1 MYAMIAI
8 VVQIILGSAAAVF
21 IAPYS
26 VAEGATTRSLWTL
39 AVASAALATVGL
51 VATALYLSRHLRPTS
66 GITVGWLCG
75 LLCSATL
82 ALAVDGR
89 FDFSVILYLTLLA
102 PTLLAVLL
110 ASLLDRPKSGWQT

>member
-1 MYAMIAI
+1 MYAMLAI
-8 VVQIILGSAAAVF
+8 VVQVILSSAAAMA

-26 VAEGATTRSLWTL
+26 VAAGATTRSLWT
-39 AVASAALATVGL
+39 VSMASAALSTVAL
-51 VATALYLSRHLRPTS
+51 VATALYLSRHLRPVS

-75 LLCSATL
+75 LLCSGIL
-82 ALAVDGR
+82 ALAIDGSL
-89 FDFSVILYLTLLA
+89 DFSVILYLSLLA

>member
-1 MYAMIAI
+1 MYALLAI
-8 VVQIILGSAAAVF
+8 VVQLILSCAAVLV

-26 VAEGATTRSLWTL
+26 VAPGANTNSLL
-39 AVASAALATVGL
+39 ALSLASAVFSTIGL
-51 VATALYLSRHLRPTS
+51 VGTSWYLSRRLKPGS

-75 LLCSATL
+75 LFCSGIFG
-82 ALAVDGR
+82 LAVDGR
-89 FDFSVILYLTLLA
+89 FDYSIILYLSVLA